1 MSMRDMQARGEL
13 VDIECQVLIEKEL
26 AIRIDDGTKKAWL
39 PRSQIEIEPN
49 GRTVIVTMPRWL
61 AEEKGLV

>member
-1 MSMRDMQARGEL
+1 MSMRDMQPPGEL

-26 AIRIDDGTKKAWL
+26 SIRIDDGTKKVWL

-49 GRTVIVTMPRWL
+49 GRTAIVTMPRWL